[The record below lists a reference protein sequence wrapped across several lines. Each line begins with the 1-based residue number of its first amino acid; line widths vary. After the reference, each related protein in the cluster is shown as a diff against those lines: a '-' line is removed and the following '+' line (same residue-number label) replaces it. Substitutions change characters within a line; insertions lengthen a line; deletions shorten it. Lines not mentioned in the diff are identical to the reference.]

1 MSFVTQVKVGK
12 HTYLY
17 EATAYRNENGEPRNK
32 KHPIGKIDPRTGE
45 AVYKPEYIDRMAEA
59 GTPVASVAQPMQAPM
74 FTIADIQGSHIRE
87 FGAYYLFQRISES
100 VGLSDILEASV
111 PDCWA
116 EVLTLAIYLVCTE
129 DPFMYCSLWMESTE
143 TLPVGDLSSQRI
155 SRLLKGITESCR
167 SRFYGAWCRYRR
179 EREYLALDITSI
191 SSWSELIEDVEW
203 GHNRDHDDLPQV
215 NLCLLMGEKSRLP
228 VYQTMYSGSLKDVST
243 LSATIDQV
251 SQYLGDS
258 EILLVMDKGFFSK
271 ANVDAML
278 ASEKP
283 LRFIIPVPFTAKF
296 AKNQVHSEKKDI
308 DRVENTIVS
317 GKDSVRGV
325 TKVRAWGNGSSLY
338 THIYFNARKAAQRKE
353 ELYAHVSE
361 LVRIAREDPANKN
374 LQREFQKYLIVRA
387 SSKNE
392 AGHTVNVRE
401 NVIERELETSGWL
414 VLVSNHIANPRE
426 ALHTY
431 RAKDVV
437 EKGFF
442 RLKNSMDLNR
452 LRVHSQESALSKSF
466 VGFLSLILLSH
477 IHNVMLERELY
488 KRFSI
493 KELILTLSKLRVQYI
508 NGQRILFPV
517 TKTQR
522 LLFEAFNVELP
533 A

>member
-353 ELYAHVSE
+353 ELYAHV
-361 LVRIAREDPANKN
+361 
-374 LQREFQKYLIVRA
+374 Y
-387 SSKNE
+387 
-392 AGHTVNVRE
+392 VRE